1 MTIPQSPA
9 AQVRPAGAHTGSP
22 AIALDE
28 VTVRYPGGGASAASG
43 GRRGGRGPEA
53 RGAGGGPRG
62 GGARGG
68 GRGHTGAAS
77 GSGAGLFAIDL
88 QVEDGEFLAI
98 VGPSG
103 SGKTTLL
110 RTVAGFIVPQEGT
123 VTIGGRAVAGPAGF
137 VPPEG
142 RGLGMVFQ
150 DHAVWPHMSVGR
162 NIEHPLRLA
171 KVPAAERRAR
181 VEAVLDT
188 VGLPG
193 FAGRRPASLSGGQRQ
208 RVALARAVVA
218 GPRALL
224 LDEALSSLDE
234 PLRARLRSELRALTV
249 RDGLTALHVTHD
261 RAEALAIAD
270 RVAVLDHGRIA
281 QIGTPRELLDA
292 PASPFVAQFLQDARV
307 FDARVDGAEVRVRLG
322 GGDAAGGDA
331 VPEVRVPLERF
342 TRHAGR
348 ADAGSSMPTRSI
360 VEGTTAGDS
369 AHDGSDSA
377 RPAGGG
383 TTAKLALGPGDLELV
398 PAGASAAFTG
408 TVEAVLF
415 GSEAWTVEVECGGE
429 VFHLRHRGDRPIEGE
444 TVGIAVRSGHLY
456 G

>member
-28 VTVRYPGGGASAASG
+28 VTVRYPGGSASAG
-43 GRRGGRGPEA
+43 GA
-53 RGAGGGPRG
+53 
-62 GGARGG
+62 GARGG
-68 GRGHTGAAS
+68 DARGSEATGGGAPGGSCGNSGSGRGPGGAGRGNDAGSGSGAVS
-77 GSGAGLFAIDL
+77 GSGAGLFGIDL
-88 QVEDGEFLAI
+88 RVEDGEFLAI

-307 FDARVDGAEVRVRLG
+307 FDARVDGAGVRVRLG
-322 GGDAAGGDA
+322 GGGASGVGVFSDVGDAAGGDA

-342 TRHAGR
+342 ARHAGG
-348 ADAGSSMPTRSI
+348 ADA
-360 VEGTTAGDS
+360 
-369 AHDGSDSA
+369 
-377 RPAGGG
+377 GG

-429 VFHLRHRGDRPIEGE
+429 AFHLRHRGDRPVEGE